1 MTQAHSDCDLDSA
14 GSYMW
19 EQDGEAIKPDSSE
32 CLCLNHLSCDLH
44 QPGHLWGTDDKYSFF
59 FSLVLRKLQSS

>member
-1 MTQAHSDCDLDSA
+1 MWGWADSVTQAHIDCDLDSA

-32 CLCLNHLSCDLH
+32 CLCLNHLSCDLR
-44 QPGHLWGTDDKYSFF
+44 QPGHL
-59 FSLVLRKLQSS
+59 